1 MSKKIKF
8 PTLSNKKRRK
18 ILQSP
23 SAKRK
28 PLRVVFDTDFDN
40 EVDDHF
46 ALAWLLQQEKFPVAS
61 LNRVKL
67 EAVLIEP
74 YSFQTRLTSLV
85 EAYVIFLLPPSK
97 RTEKQQTFLNG
108 FQDRIEAILAL
119 GTTPFELE
127 SDPHLNGG
135 CINGVC
141 DLGIPGSYDSVL
153 KMFDLM
159 DVSSEG
165 KVFIG
170 ATEFM
175 QGPTTPVKSAAA
187 ERLIELALT
196 ASPEEPIYVVAIAA
210 PTNVASALLLEPK
223 ILPNIVVI
231 WDSGYP
237 TNSKL
242 VNNSLNLDEDLFAS
256 QLLFSSGVPL
266 VYIPGFY
273 IAEMLNMSKPDV
285 ETWFGDSGA
294 IGQALIHR
302 YNNNP
307 LYTFY
312 GIDKNDVFG
321 RSWVIWDI
329 ANVGWLLNPSAVPT
343 QFVKTP
349 ILTDEKTWKKQPKA
363 KLMLEAYGLSANSIF
378 VPFAKQLLAHYGPD
392 SEC

>member
-8 PTLSNKKRRK
+8 PTLSNKKRRR
-18 ILQSP
+18 ILQPP
-23 SAKRK
+23 STTNK

-46 ALAWLLQQEKFPVAS
+46 ALAWLLEQEKFPIES
-61 LNRVKL
+61 LNKVKL

-74 YSFQTRLTSLV
+74 YSFKTRLTSLV
-85 EAYVIFLLPPSK
+85 EAYVIYLLPPAK
-97 RTEKQQTFLNG
+97 RTKKQQAFLDDY
-108 FQDRIEAILAL
+108 QVRIEDILAL
-119 GTTPFELE
+119 GTTPFEMKNN
-127 SDPHLNGG
+127 PHLNGG
-135 CINGVC
+135 CIDGIC
-141 DLGIPGSYDSVL
+141 DLGIPGSYGSVL

-159 DVSSEG
+159 GVSSEG
-165 KVFIG
+165 KVFTG
-170 ATEFM
+170 ATHFM
-175 QGPTTPVKSAAA
+175 QGPTTPVKSPAA

-196 ASPEEPIYVVAIAA
+196 ASPEEPIYVVAIAC
-210 PTNVASALLLEPK
+210 PTNVSSALLLEPR

-231 WDSGYP
+231 WDAGYP

-242 VNNSLNLDEDLFAS
+242 VNNSLNLDEDLYAS

-285 ETWFGDSGA
+285 ETWFGDSGE
-294 IGQALIHR
+294 IGQALIER

-343 QFVKTP
+343 HLVKTP
-349 ILTDEKTWKKQPKA
+349 ILTDKKTWKRKPKA
-363 KLMLEAYGLSANSIF
+363 KLMREAYGLSVNSIF
-378 VPFAKQLLAHYGPD
+378 VPFAKQLLAHYGHG
-392 SEC
+392 S